1 MLNENKQMS
10 FTYYTPL
17 YDELIPKD
25 HFFRQV
31 KELIDFSFAN
41 DLLKGSYCEK
51 FGRPAREPEFMLKLL
66 FLQRLKNLSDR
77 EVVEEASYNLAYKF
91 FLDLSP
97 EEKICDPS
105 LLSKFRRKHIA
116 TEYQLKQL
124 LNGILGQAAEKGL
137 LKDAALI
144 LAATHTKS
152 RSTKENN
159 TEQLKRLTKNI
170 RRVLY
175 QLDPEIK
182 ARFPQKPGPGAD
194 FGQELSYT
202 KKLIKVIDKE
212 DQTNWSNR
220 IKKEY
225 QHLKRHMEMIKEAEN
240 SMPKKGDQAPKK
252 TYQESQVDPD
262 AKTGYKSENNS
273 FFGYKSHIAMT
284 EDRIITGIHVTS
296 GEDSD
301 GKHLERLIDQSRE
314 NHVTVKEVLADCAYG
329 SKENLE
335 YLEKEEITGYI
346 RSKQLVS
353 KNTRLE
359 RQGMIYNK
367 DADTLQCRGGE
378 LAIKKTTSIDRGAI
392 RHMYWFDVEKCKRCP
407 YREACYKPGSKTRTF
422 SVKER
427 EGIQSKHLEFEE
439 TEGFRERIKER
450 YKIEAKNGEMKTSHG
465 MEHCIYRGLFGM
477 QVQAY
482 MTGITVDIKR
492 FIKMLREKAPKKPGL
507 MVIKLYYYQIVRLAY
522 TNTFLCG

>member
-1 MLNENKQMS
+1 MLSENKQMN

-31 KELIDFSFAN
+31 KEIIDFSYAN
-41 DLLKGSYCEK
+41 DLLKESYCEK
-51 FGRPAREPEFMLKLL
+51 FGRPAREPEFMLKLF

-77 EVVEEASYNLAYKF
+77 KVVEEASYNLVYKF

-124 LNGILGQAAEKGL
+124 LNGILVQAAEKGL
-137 LKDAALI
+137 LKDTALI
-144 LAATHTKS
+144 LDATHTKS
-152 RSTKENN
+152 HSAKENN

-182 ARFPQKPGPGAD
+182 ERFPQKPGPSAD
-194 FGQELSYT
+194 FGKELSYT
-202 KKLIKVIDKE
+202 KKLMKVIAKE
-212 DQTNWSNR
+212 DQANWSKR

-225 QHLKRHMEMIKEAEN
+225 QRLQRHMEMIKEAEN
-240 SMPKKGDQAPKK
+240 SMPKKGDKEPQK

-262 AKTGYKSENNS
+262 AKTGYKSESNS

-284 EDRIITGIHVTS
+284 EDRMITGIHVTS

-301 GKHLERLIDQSRE
+301 GKHLERLVDQSRE
-314 NHVTVKEVLADCAYG
+314 NHVRVKEVLADCAYG

-335 YLEKEEITGYI
+335 YLEKEDVTAYI

-353 KNTRLE
+353 KNTRME
-359 RQGMIYNK
+359 QNGMIYNK

-378 LAIKKTTSIDRGAI
+378 LAIKKTTSLDRGVI
-392 RHMYWFDVEKCKRCP
+392 RHMYWFNVEKCKRCP
-407 YREACYKPGSKTRTF
+407 YRKGCYTPGSKTRTF

-427 EGIQSKHLEFEE
+427 EGVQSRHLDFEE
-439 TEGFRERIKER
+439 TEVFRERIKAR

-492 FIKMLREKAPKKPGL
+492 LIKMLREMAPKKPDF
-507 MVIKLYYYQIVRLAY
+507 MFIKLHFYKIVRLAY
-522 TNTFLCG
+522 TNTFLFG

>member
-1 MLNENKQMS
+1 MLSENKQMS

-17 YDELIPKD
+17 YDELIPKG

-31 KELIDFSFAN
+31 KEIIDFSFAN
-41 DLLKGSYCEK
+41 DLLKESYCEK

-77 EVVEEASYNLAYKF
+77 EVVEEVSYNLAYKF

-124 LNGILGQAAEKGL
+124 LNGILVQAAEKGL
-137 LKDAALI
+137 LKDTALI
-144 LAATHTKS
+144 LDATHTKS
-152 RSTKENN
+152 HSAKENN

-182 ARFPQKPGPGAD
+182 ERFPQKPGPGAD
-194 FGQELSYT
+194 FGKELSYT
-202 KKLIKVIDKE
+202 KKLMKVIDKE
-212 DQTNWSNR
+212 DQANWSKR

-225 QHLKRHMEMIKEAEN
+225 QRLQRHMEMIKEAEN
-240 SMPKKGDQAPKK
+240 SMPQKGDKEAPK

-262 AKTGYKSENNS
+262 AKTGYKSESNS

-301 GKHLERLIDQSRE
+301 GKHLERLVDQSRE

-335 YLEKEEITGYI
+335 YLEMEDVTAYI

-353 KNTRLE
+353 KNTQME
-359 RQGMIYNK
+359 QNGMIYNK

-378 LAIKKTTSIDRGAI
+378 LAIKKTTSLDRGVI
-392 RHMYWFDVEKCKRCP
+392 RHMYWFNVEKCKRCP
-407 YREACYKPGSKTRTF
+407 YREGCYTPGSKTRTF

-427 EGIQSKHLEFEE
+427 EGVQSRHLDFEE
-439 TEGFRERIKER
+439 TEVFRERIKAR

-465 MEHCIYRGLFGM
+465 MEYCIYRGLFGM

-492 FIKMLREKAPKKPGL
+492 LIKMLREMAPKKPDIMCVRL
-507 MVIKLYYYQIVRLAY
+507 HFYKIVRLAY
-522 TNTFLCG
+522 TNTFLFG

>member
-1 MLNENKQMS
+1 MLSENKQMS

-17 YDELIPKD
+17 YDELIPAD

-31 KELIDFSFAN
+31 KEIIDFSFAN
-41 DLLKGSYCEK
+41 DLLKDSYCEK

-66 FLQRLKNLSDR
+66 FLQQLKNLSDR

-124 LNGILGQAAEKGL
+124 LHGILVQAAEKGL
-137 LKDAALI
+137 LKDTSLI
-144 LAATHTKS
+144 LDATHTKS
-152 RSTKENN
+152 HSTKENN

-170 RRVLY
+170 RRALY
-175 QLDPEIK
+175 QIDPEIK
-182 ARFPQKPGPGAD
+182 DRFPQKPGPGAD
-194 FGQELSYT
+194 FGKELSYT
-202 KKLIKVIDKE
+202 KKLMKVIDQE
-212 DQTNWSNR
+212 DQTQWSNR

-225 QHLKRHMEMIKEAEN
+225 QHIKRHMAMIKEAEG
-240 SMPKKGDQAPKK
+240 SMPKKGDKESPKPH
-252 TYQESQVDPD
+252 QESQVDPD

-273 FFGYKSHIAMT
+273 FFGYKSHLAMT
-284 EDRIITGIHVTS
+284 GDRIITGIHVTS

-301 GKHLERLIDQSRE
+301 GKHLEKLIDQSRD
-314 NHVTVKEVLADCAYG
+314 NQVIVKAVLADCAYG

-335 YLEKEEITGYI
+335 YLGKENITAYI
-346 RSKQLVS
+346 HSKQLVS
-353 KNTRLE
+353 WNVRME
-359 RQGMIYNK
+359 REGMIYNK

-378 LAIKKTTSIDRGAI
+378 LAVKKTTSIDRGVT
-392 RHMYWFDVEKCKRCP
+392 RHMYWFDVEKCRECP
-407 YREACYKPGSKTRTF
+407 YREGCYSPGSKTRTF

-427 EGIQSKHLEFEE
+427 ERMQNGHLDFEE
-439 TEGFRERIKER
+439 TEEFRERIKER

-465 MEHCIYRGLFGM
+465 MEYCLYRGLFGM
-477 QVQAY
+477 QVQSY
-482 MTGITVDIKR
+482 MTGITVNIKR
-492 FIKMLREKAPKKPGL
+492 FIKMLGGKVPKIPDLGGAKL
-507 MVIKLYYYQIVRLAY
+507 IFYKIKRPALSNALLI
-522 TNTFLCG
+522 G

>member
-31 KELIDFSFAN
+31 KEMIDFSFAN
-41 DLLKGSYCEK
+41 DLLKESYCEK

-97 EEKICDPS
+97 EENICDPS

-116 TEYQLKQL
+116 TEYHLKQL
-124 LNGILGQAAEKGL
+124 LNGILVQAAEKGL
-137 LKDAALI
+137 LKDTALF
-144 LAATHTKS
+144 LDATHTKS
-152 RSTKENN
+152 HCAKENN

-182 ARFPQKPGPGAD
+182 ERFPQKPGPGAD
-194 FGQELSYT
+194 FGKELSYT
-202 KKLIKVIDKE
+202 KKLMKVIGKE
-212 DQTNWSNR
+212 DQSSWSNR

-225 QHLKRHMEMIKEAEN
+225 QRLQRHMEMIEKAET
-240 SMPKKGDQAPKK
+240 SMPKKGDKELPK
-252 TYQESQVDPD
+252 TYPESQVDPD
-262 AKTGYKSENNS
+262 AKTGYKSESNS

-301 GKHLERLIDQSRE
+301 GKHLERLVGQSRE
-314 NHVTVKEVLADCAYG
+314 NQVTVKEVLADCAYG

-335 YLEKEEITGYI
+335 YLEKEDVRAYI

-353 KNTRLE
+353 KNTRME
-359 RQGMIYNK
+359 QKGMTYNK

-378 LAIKKTTSIDRGAI
+378 LAIRKTTSLDRGVI

-407 YREACYKPGSKTRTF
+407 YREGCYRPGSQSRTF

-427 EGIQSKHLEFEE
+427 EGVQSRHLDFEE
-439 TEGFRERIKER
+439 TEVFRERIKAR

-465 MEHCIYRGLFGM
+465 LEHCIYRGLFGM

-482 MTGITVDIKR
+482 MIYDGNNCRYQAFHKDVEK
-492 FIKMLREKAPKKPGL
+492 KGSEKAG
-507 MVIKLYYYQIVRLAY
+507 YY
-522 TNTFLCG
+522 G